1 MRVTPYDM
9 VFGTA
14 EFEGERFPAIAEE
27 AQTRGF
33 DLLDPERFVML
44 GETGVLI
51 RQILGD
57 DDAGEAVSQLGALL
71 YHAFH
76 FSRTGKLV
84 LELTEAD
91 ARALVEAAPDDN
103 TPFAPPS
110 AAGYIQLPRNLFWSR
125 IDPAAPAESVD
136 GFFWV
141 WREIQAPQLA
151 RLQLL
156 LVLGLRADRAGL
168 SLIDIGEDVPGTLA
182 AWAQMQAREDG
193 EDFANV
199 LPGGEIQKLLAITTP
214 LEALKLA
221 ALCFRHLATQAETKH
236 G

>member
-9 VFGTA
+9 VFGTGP
-14 EFEGERFPAIAEE
+14 FEPERFPAIAGE
-27 AQTRGF
+27 AEGRGF

-51 RQILGD
+51 RLVLGD
-57 DDAGEAVSQLGALL
+57 EDAGGAVSQLGALL

-76 FSRTGKLV
+76 FWQAGKPV
-84 LELTEAD
+84 FEITEAD
-91 ARALVEAAPDDN
+91 ARALIAATPDAAARY
-103 TPFAPPS
+103 APREP
-110 AAGYIQLPRNLFWSR
+110 AGYVQLPRNLFWSR

-141 WREIQAPQLA
+141 WREFQAPKPA

-168 SLIDIGEDVPGTLA
+168 SLIDIAEDVPAKPG
-182 AWAQMQAREDG
+182 AWAETQARVDG

-199 LPGGEIQKLLAITTP
+199 LPGGDIQRLHAITTP

-221 ALCFRHLATQAETKH
+221 ALCFRHLETAEANN